1 VAYPKDKERWPL
13 AGESL
18 VAGPESSPGT
28 GVPLSGI
35 GGATPLW
42 EGLTPS
48 EKKGPEAL
56 RDHRNAAAGK
66 ALYDWS
72 SNNPIGDRARQFLEG
87 LVKKDDDDYLDKD
100 RDRFKGQYD
109 HDRINQI
116 AGGGGHP
123 VNQKEPW
130 SQEDTNNAHGWLKQ
144 LQEGDQ
150 GNWQLIEQTPSFE
163 LIYEDL
169 DTGQKV
175 SVEQSSGEH
184 VWHDPE
190 EEAYSTEDVDPDPE
204 KVGLEKDTG
213 DTGDT
218 GL

>member
-1 VAYPKDKERWPL
+1 MAYPKDKERWPL

-18 VAGPESSPGT
+18 VAGPESSPGA

-56 RDHRNAAAGK
+56 RDHRNAAAEK
-66 ALYDWS
+66 ALS
-72 SNNPIGDRARQFLEG
+72 ARPSN
-87 LVKKDDDDYLDKD
+87 DDDYLDKD

-109 HDRINQI
+109 HDRINQV
-116 AGGGGHP
+116 AEGGGHP

-130 SQEDTNNAHGWLKQ
+130 SQEDTNKAHGWLKQ
-144 LQEGDQ
+144 LREGDQ

-204 KVGLEKDTG
+204 KVGLEEDTG
-213 DTGDT
+213 DFGDT

>member
-1 VAYPKDKERWPL
+1 MAYPKDKERWPL

-18 VAGPESSPGT
+18 VAGPESSPGA

-72 SNNPIGDRARQFLEG
+72 SNNQIGELSNRWLREG
-87 LVKKDDDDYLDKD
+87 EKLDDDYLDKD

-109 HDRINQI
+109 HDRINLV
-116 AGGGGHP
+116 AEGGGHP

-130 SQEDTNNAHGWLKQ
+130 SQKDTNNAHGWLKQ
-144 LQEGDQ
+144 LREGDQ

-204 KVGLEKDTG
+204 KVGLEEDTG
-213 DTGDT
+213 DFGDT